1 MSENKSTGNGKVEW
15 VWLELKV
22 TEATGSD
29 DMDKVADNLKVLFDE
44 YRKSTPSWLRILKLS
59 KTSHL
64 RLTLSLVTD

>member
-1 MSENKSTGNGKVEW
+1 MSESTRNGKVEW

-44 YRKSTPSWLRILKLS
+44 YRKRYS
-59 KTSHL
+59 
-64 RLTLSLVTD
+64 VMATDTEIVEEMSA